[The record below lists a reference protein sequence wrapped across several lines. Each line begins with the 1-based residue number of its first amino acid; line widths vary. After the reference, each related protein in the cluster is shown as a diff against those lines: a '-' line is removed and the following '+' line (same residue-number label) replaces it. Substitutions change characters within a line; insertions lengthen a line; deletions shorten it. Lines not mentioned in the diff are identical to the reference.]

1 MKPSGNPFKDQ
12 KTFME
17 ACGQTTSGL
26 NVQQAKLY
34 SKLVNEEINEMVDEA
49 VAGNTLGTFDGL
61 LDSIVVLIGY
71 AYSMGWDIEGGWN
84 EVMGTNFAKIDP
96 ITGKVLRREDGKIL
110 KGPNWVPPNLAP
122 FLGESSDDLAS
133 AAGV

>member
-71 AYSMGWDIEGGWN
+71 AYSMNWPIEEGWA
-84 EVMGTNFAKIDP
+84 EVMRSNFSKIDP
-96 ITGKVLRREDGKIL
+96 VTGKVVLREDGKIL
-110 KGPNWVPPNLAP
+110 KGPNYSPP
-122 FLGESSDDLAS
+122 DLKSLLEKNNCA
-133 AAGV
+133 